1 MKHTRRH
8 ILATYFSLLSVFT
21 LAFFAPRMQDGSTL
35 RLLASQQSFG
45 VPTILAE
52 AVSPETNSMQYR
64 IAERLRRRL
73 FRHGVVTPPLSLLQN
88 AIAERQ
94 AYFRNSVRLRIAN
107 SEEKE
112 LSIIHFTLNAHP
124 LWLKPQ
130 FSLTDAHFGIDR
142 NEIERFFREFSISGM
157 YAPENI
163 VITGI
168 SKNEETVRA
177 ETSGVAKKGEQLD
190 VAESI
195 TLLMQALN
203 NGEENITLK
212 LKNIPGSVTNETE
225 ENLGT
230 LILLA
235 TGRSNF
241 AGSTNARALNVRK
254 ALRDHVSNTI
264 VPPGATFSFNST
276 LGGPVTESRGW
287 RMAQVIFEGD
297 QLKPAP
303 GGGIC
308 QASTTVYRAIVNAGF
323 PVVERRA
330 HSLYVS
336 YYKKYGVG
344 IDATIFP
351 GTQDLTF
358 LNDTEQPLLIQ
369 AYDDGYEAVVN
380 IYGTPD
386 GRTVELQGP
395 YFSTNAPEGLLI
407 NDRQVMKN
415 EIVWIQR
422 VNYAD
427 GSVKENLILSRYKEL
442 PAYVRNEYA
451 YLE

>member
-1 MKHTRRH
+1 
-8 ILATYFSLLSVFT
+8 
-21 LAFFAPRMQDGSTL
+21 
-35 RLLASQQSFG
+35 
-45 VPTILAE
+45 
-52 AVSPETNSMQYR
+52 
-64 IAERLRRRL
+64 
-73 FRHGVVTPPLSLLQN
+73 
-88 AIAERQ
+88 
-94 AYFRNSVRLRIAN
+94 
-107 SEEKE
+107 
-112 LSIIHFTLNAHP
+112 
-124 LWLKPQ
+124 
-130 FSLTDAHFGIDR
+130 
-142 NEIERFFREFSISGM
+142 
-157 YAPENI
+157 
-163 VITGI
+163 
-168 SKNEETVRA
+168 
-177 ETSGVAKKGEQLD
+177 
-190 VAESI
+190 
-195 TLLMQALN
+195 
-203 NGEENITLK
+203 
-212 LKNIPGSVTNETE
+212 
-225 ENLGT
+225 
-230 LILLA
+230 
-235 TGRSNF
+235 
-241 AGSTNARALNVRK
+241 
-254 ALRDHVSNTI
+254 
-264 VPPGATFSFNST
+264 
-276 LGGPVTESRGW
+276 
-287 RMAQVIFEGD
+287 MAQVIFEGD

-380 IYGTPD
+380 FYGTPD

-395 YFSTNAPEGLLI
+395 YFSTNAPEGMLI

>member
-130 FSLTDAHFGIDR
+130 FSLTDAHFGIDK
-142 NEIERFFREFSISGM
+142 NKIERFFREFSISGM

-225 ENLGT
+225 ENLG
-230 LILLA
+230 
-235 TGRSNF
+235 
-241 AGSTNARALNVRK
+241 
-254 ALRDHVSNTI
+254 
-264 VPPGATFSFNST
+264 
-276 LGGPVTESRGW
+276 
-287 RMAQVIFEGD
+287 
-297 QLKPAP
+297 
-303 GGGIC
+303 
-308 QASTTVYRAIVNAGF
+308 
-323 PVVERRA
+323 
-330 HSLYVS
+330 
-336 YYKKYGVG
+336 
-344 IDATIFP
+344 
-351 GTQDLTF
+351 
-358 LNDTEQPLLIQ
+358 
-369 AYDDGYEAVVN
+369 
-380 IYGTPD
+380 
-386 GRTVELQGP
+386 
-395 YFSTNAPEGLLI
+395 
-407 NDRQVMKN
+407 
-415 EIVWIQR
+415 
-422 VNYAD
+422 
-427 GSVKENLILSRYKEL
+427 
-442 PAYVRNEYA
+442 
-451 YLE
+451 